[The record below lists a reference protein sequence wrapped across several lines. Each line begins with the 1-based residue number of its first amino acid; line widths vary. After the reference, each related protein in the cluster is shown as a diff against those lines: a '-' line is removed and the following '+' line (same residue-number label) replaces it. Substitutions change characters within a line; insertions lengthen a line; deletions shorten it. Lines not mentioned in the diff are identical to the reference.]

1 VPSAR
6 LIEVPPEITDEVD
19 CQTSLNPV
27 RAWALLQES
36 RARSGDWILVT
47 AATSTASNIVG
58 AMGCTADYVF
68 PADVTTVTADIWPK
82 LQEETELRLCS
93 IAWADGP

>member
-1 VPSAR
+1 MPSSR
-6 LIEVPPEITDEVD
+6 LIEVPPEITDEVA
-19 CQTSLNPV
+19 CQMSLNPV
-27 RAWALLQES
+27 TAWVLLQES

-68 PADVTTVTADIWPK
+68 PTDVTIVTADIA
-82 LQEETELRLCS
+82 E
-93 IAWADGP
+93 IAARNGITSLLDRVGGP